1 MKVKIDNREIE
12 FAGRKTVRRVLQ
24 ELGLNPEEVVVL
36 KDGEP
41 VTEDTMINKDEEIEI
56 LIVVSRG

>member
-1 MKVKIDNREIE
+1 MKVRLENKEIE
-12 FAGRKTVRRVLQ
+12 IPGRKRVRHILR
-24 ELGLNPEEVVVL
+24 ELDLNPEEVVVL

-41 VTEDTMINKDEEIEI
+41 ITEDTMIREDEEIEV

>member
-12 FAGRKTVRRVLQ
+12 FPGRKTVRRVLQ

-41 VTEDTMINKDEEIEI
+41 ITEDTMINKDEEIEI

>member
-1 MKVKIDNREIE
+1 MKVKIEGKTLE
-12 FAGRKTVRRVLQ
+12 FPGKKTVRHILK

-41 VTEDTMINKDEEIEI
+41 VTEDTRVGDDEEIEI

>member
-1 MKVKIDNREIE
+1 MKVKLENREIE
-12 FAGRKTVRRVLQ
+12 FPGRKKVRHILR
-24 ELGLNPEEVVVL
+24 ELDLNPEEVVVL

-41 VTEDTMINKDEEIEI
+41 ITEDTMIREDEEIEI